1 MTIINKNGE
10 FKLNASQYN
19 WLTKSISFND
29 INKKIVEKTNF
40 INSSSDYEKAEEIK
54 NELLK
59 LIEV

>member
-19 WLTKSISFND
+19 WLTKSISFDD
-29 INKKIVEKTNF
+29 INKEIVEKTNF
-40 INSSSDYEKAEEIK
+40 INSSSEYKKADEIK